1 MPASATMTRSSMPW
15 AAWKASTMGMIVV
28 VSALFPSQ
36 QPILRGK
43 PARSTSRPTM
53 TWGSTLRSLE

>member
-1 MPASATMTRSSMPW
+1 MPW

-36 QPILRGK
+36 YPTWRGK
-43 PARSTSRPTM
+43 PARSTSSPTM
-53 TWGSTLRSLE
+53 IWGSTLRSLE